1 MSKRLT
7 IVVVAIA
14 LGAGS
19 VAAARAATSGTTVT
33 VCANKSSG
41 ALRYSAGGAC
51 KTTETKLVLGK
62 TGPTGAT
69 GATGAS
75 GATGATGP
83 SGSPS
88 PVTINSQT
96 GSGYTLVLADAGKFI
111 TASSTTAI
119 LITIPTN
126 AAVAFPIGTRID
138 LGQVGSNGLHV
149 SPSTG
154 VTLNGTTTFKSF
166 DSGSFQHG
174 VLLKTGT
181 DAWVLLLPVPIP

>member
-7 IVVVAIA
+7 IVIVAVA

-19 VAAARAATSGTTVT
+19 VAAARAATAGTTVT
-33 VCANKSSG
+33 VCADKSSG
-41 ALRYSAGGAC
+41 ALRYSKGGSC
-51 KTTETKLVLGK
+51 RTTETKLILGK
-62 TGPTGAT
+62 TGPSGDT
-69 GATGAS
+69 

-96 GSGYTLVLADAGKFI
+96 GAGYTLVLADAGKFI
-111 TASSTTAI
+111 TASSTAAI